1 MKLRKE
7 TVQLP
12 DGTTGTVE
20 FSSGNVFADLGLPN
34 PEECLLKAQLAS
46 QINEL
51 IKSKKLTQTAAAK
64 MAGVSQPKISE
75 ILRGRLTGYSVERLL
90 VIISRLGRDVEV
102 RISKKDIAPA
112 QGQLSVTVA

>member
-1 MKLRKE
+1 MELKE
-7 TVQLP
+7 ETIELP
-12 DGTTGTVE
+12 DGTTGH
-20 FSSGNVFADLGLPN
+20 FYRSSGNVFADLGLPN
-34 PEECLLKAQLAS
+34 PEECLLKAELAS

-112 QGQLSVTVA
+112 QGHLSVTVA